1 MATLP
6 LIEIIKRQAFTT
18 FSKVSSGLTG
28 NFEDNL
34 LKLRCLINK
43 VTSEDVCLD
52 PSILNP
58 VAQGTENSSAPVTY
72 IEILDDPNLTI
83 GIFVLKNGARL
94 PLHDHPLMYGV
105 LKVVH
110 GTVKIQSYSIIT
122 ENEQKSSGH
131 SSSELYSAVQP
142 SEIELTEESLNRQV
156 TLVARKEPAI
166 NVSSTDE
173 ACLLS
178 PISGNLHE
186 IHSVNGPAA
195 FLDVLSPPYGTDI
208 PGVGPRPCR
217 YFRELEESNVASG
230 SSNETLPI
238 RLTKLLRIPAPY
250 DYWSDTAPYLG
261 P

>member
-18 FSKVSSGLTG
+18 FSKVSSGLAG

-34 LKLRCLINK
+34 LKLKGLMNK

-52 PSILNP
+52 PSLFNP
-58 VAQGTENSSAPVTY
+58 VNQGTENTPAPVTY
-72 IEILDDPNLTI
+72 IEILDDPNLTM
-83 GIFVLKNGARL
+83 GIFVLKSGARL

-110 GTVKIQSYSIIT
+110 GTVNIQSYSILT
-122 ENEQKSSGH
+122 ESEQKLNGH
-131 SSSELYSAVQP
+131 SSSELITAVQP
-142 SEIELTEESLNRQV
+142 SEIELSEESLNRQV
-156 TLVARKEPAI
+156 TLVTRKEPAL
-166 NVSSTDE
+166 NVCSTDE
-173 ACLLS
+173 ACVLS
-178 PISGNLHE
+178 PVSGNLHE

-217 YFRELEESNVASG
+217 YFRELEESSE
-230 SSNETLPI
+230 SNENRSV
-238 RLTKLLRIPAPY
+238 RLTKLLRVPPPQ